1 MESRDASA
9 FKKVAEKPIAGMG
22 PMTYRRPS
30 ARQHCRRCIR
40 RKVRRRILAQTSLVL
55 SWLQAHF
62 DMFDTRCHIKT
73 ISPPLHHRVISNS
86 TWPLWKRDSWDRR
99 RPFCQRSRDSFPLR
113 LPGRQFSNS
122 ALRGSDMGEPNK
134 TRFYRMKTKWFHI
147 INLGL
152 SAAYNSKYKKNCLN
166 NFFLNIFGPQFHMFD
181 IWQFCLQ
188 FCATFLWIYYL
199 VQFGIQVFVCS
210 CIIVS
215 NQHIDSHQ
223 SS

>member
-1 MESRDASA
+1 MESRDACA
-9 FKKVAEKPIAGMG
+9 FKKVVEKPIAGMR

-40 RKVRRRILAQTSLVL
+40 RKVRRRILAQTALVL

-62 DMFDTRCHIKT
+62 DMFDTRCHIKKK
-73 ISPPLHHRVISNS
+73 PPMRFRLPSIIGLIISNS

-122 ALRGSDMGEPNK
+122 ALRGSDMGEPKK
-134 TRFYRMKTKWFHI
+134 TRFYRMKTKCIHI

-152 SAAYNSKYKKNCLN
+152 STA
-166 NFFLNIFGPQFHMFD
+166 
-181 IWQFCLQ
+181 
-188 FCATFLWIYYL
+188 
-199 VQFGIQVFVCS
+199 
-210 CIIVS
+210 
-215 NQHIDSHQ
+215 
-223 SS
+223 